1 MSDLVSYINKF
12 KTKSILVLGDIIGD
26 EFIEGN
32 PERLSREAPVLILRQ
47 QERRILPGGAA
58 NAGNNI
64 CSLGGDVKI
73 LGLVGKDESGKALLN
88 CMQEKGMNIS
98 RILKTGS
105 RPTTLKTRVL
115 AGGKQVV
122 KQQIVR
128 IDQLDSSPVGRDCER
143 IIIERFYKLVDDVDA
158 ILLSDYGNGLFTSAV
173 IEEVLLAADELGK
186 IVAVDSRY
194 SLPDF
199 RGASIATPNLEE
211 AGMVVGREIKS
222 QREVEEAGKSIL
234 GEMDLDHLLITQGG
248 DGMTLFAGRNNPVH
262 IPAANFTEVY
272 DVTGAGDTVVGTLVL
287 ALASGASPLGAVRLA
302 NYAAGI
308 VVRKSGVA
316 AVSPEELK
324 EVVKENDG

>member
-1 MSDLVSYINKF
+1 MNDLVSYINKF
-12 KTKSILVLGDIIGD
+12 KTRSILVLGDIIGD

-73 LGLVGKDESGKALLN
+73 LGLVGKDESGRALLD
-88 CMQEKGMNIS
+88 CMQEKGMNTS

-128 IDQLDSSPVGRDCER
+128 IDHLDSSPVGRDCER
-143 IIIERFYKLVDDVDA
+143 IIIERFHKLVDDIDA

-173 IEEVLLAADELGK
+173 IEEVLMTADELGK

-211 AGMVVGREIKS
+211 AGIVVGREIKS
-222 QREVEEAGKSIL
+222 QREVEEAGKIIL

-248 DGMTLFAGRNNPVH
+248 DGMTLFAGRKNPVH

-316 AVSPEELK
+316 TVSPEELK